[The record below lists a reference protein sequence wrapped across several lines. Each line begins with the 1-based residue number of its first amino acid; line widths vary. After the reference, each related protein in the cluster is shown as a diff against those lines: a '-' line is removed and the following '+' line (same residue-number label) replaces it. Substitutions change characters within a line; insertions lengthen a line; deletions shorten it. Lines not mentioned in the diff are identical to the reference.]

1 MLKSRMLKIIPIPA
15 FTDNYIWAIV
25 YGNSCVVVDPGDSSP
40 VLDFLKSNNL
50 DLESILITHHHYDH
64 TGGLLSLTDKYNCT
78 VYGPSGDHI
87 EGLTNKVSE
96 SDKVTIFDIQFEIFE
111 TPGHTLDH
119 IAYYHSSDE
128 GSYLFCGDTLFS
140 GGCGRLF
147 EGTAKDMFLYLN
159 KFITLPDETLVFC
172 AHEYTQSNLKFA
184 LSVNPNNLDLIK
196 YSKKVDKLRSQSEIT
211 LPSNIGLERKINP
224 FFLLNDK
231 EILKNSEKF
240 INRKISNSVDS
251 LAAIRS
257 MKDSF

>member
-1 MLKSRMLKIIPIPA
+1 
-15 FTDNYIWAIV
+15 
-25 YGNSCVVVDPGDSSP
+25 
-40 VLDFLKSNNL
+40 
-50 DLESILITHHHYDH
+50 
-64 TGGLLSLTDKYNCT
+64 
-78 VYGPSGDHI
+78 
-87 EGLTNKVSE
+87 
-96 SDKVTIFDIQFEIFE
+96 
-111 TPGHTLDH
+111 
-119 IAYYHSSDE
+119 
-128 GSYLFCGDTLFS
+128 
-140 GGCGRLF
+140 
-147 EGTAKDMFLYLN
+147 MFLSLN

>member
-1 MLKSRMLKIIPIPA
+1 MLKSRMLKIIPLPA

-40 VLDFLKSNNL
+40 VFDFLELNNL
-50 DLESILITHHHYDH
+50 DLESILITHHHFDH
-64 TGGLLSLTDKYNCT
+64 TGGMLALAKKYDCP

-87 EGLTNKVSE
+87 EGVTSKVSE
-96 SDKVTIFDIQFEIFE
+96 GDEITIFNLKLKIFD

-119 IAYYHSSDE
+119 IAYFHSSDK

-147 EGTAKDMFLYLN
+147 EGTAEDMFYSLN
-159 KFITLPDETLVFC
+159 KFISLPEETLVFC

-184 LSVNPNNLDLIK
+184 LSVNPSNLDLIK
-196 YSKKVDKLRSQSEIT
+196 YSKKVDELRSNSKIT
-211 LPSNIGLERKINP
+211 LPSNIGLEKKINP

-231 EILKNSEKF
+231 EILKNSEEF
-240 INRKISNSVDS
+240 ISGKISNSIES